1 MNDND
6 LGKVCLFCTLLG
18 SVAAWAA
25 LLAGGVIG
33 GLPYWLDI
41 QLPAGA
47 NAIGAYASASGLF
60 LFLASYFLMRFAP
73 RR

>member
-1 MNDND
+1 MSSHD
-6 LGKVCLFCTLLG
+6 LGKACLFCALLG

-25 LLAGGVIG
+25 LVAGGVIG

-41 QLPAGA
+41 QLPGNV
-47 NAIGAYASASGLF
+47 NAVGAYASAAGLF